1 MKAILL
7 RSFCWII
14 CIHFPLI
21 ATAQLQ
27 DSLDW
32 IYEKLPAQIFPTG
45 LLHDV
50 SSVHLFTHDTPL
62 DPHFHN
68 GEVPGRSAN
77 IERFQYV
84 YMDLFH
90 SQLYD
95 STGVLQTQNGLRLLP
110 WDSLQLEGKYI
121 NKVDVPL
128 VLLWA
133 TFNTL
138 DSSSLNKGYLDF
150 HNGQFDVVDEY
161 IYVDDQGQYPVY
173 QGDPIKLARQAVLQD
188 TTFIGSI
195 LHSSVYSES
204 NTVLVTFNLD
214 ESEVYQNIGGIDSLA
229 VDFADGNGFRK
240 INTNQV
246 ISISY
251 QCAASSVENVVKLL
265 RIRGYKN
272 GKTAESRLKFN
283 IVFNAPVAHKELL
296 TNQLPSP
303 PCLPTVDPSGGA
315 RISVKYANPGAG
327 LQKPVLI
334 IEGFESSIR
343 PYGNLTYKSISSGYV
358 FNENGEQI
366 FQHIHPLSWLY
377 DSLSIAGFDI
387 VHLDFSDA
395 KLSLQENE
403 INLLR
408 TIQWIN
414 DENPFAEITLI
425 GASMGGLIAK
435 MAINDLVKA
444 GCCYPI
450 VGYGSFDVPHRGAFI
465 PIGLQAASKYYAELL
480 PFVPMARNPWS
491 MVMNSEAARGLLVMH
506 FDPSARKEHEQLLRK
521 AGALPQGI
529 RTFAIANGSDMGIQQ
544 SLTDPFSRY
553 FMHGLILETCV
564 KHAVGYHPDTITF
577 NLDGY
582 RDSLLV
588 FGMEAVAHSHVDSY
602 LFKAT
607 SFRQL
612 VTALQM
618 NWTARCSARKVQL
631 IAAVGPMIPGLSKAF
646 LSKAII
652 KRQKRTNNGLA
663 KMKQR
668 FTKGAA
674 IVLQHKFPLNYAEV
688 PGGFTTTTDAFEIPI
703 LSKIYSSTHCFIPSF
718 SALDIAESLVNQSF
732 RNTLTTSFH
741 SFIAPGLVHDN
752 AAPNQAHIAVDS
764 TIIAYGMAQL
774 RSIHDEKLKDSLKT
788 NYNVAQEHAVYGA
801 VMSDLGKVLVPKN
814 ITLGLA
820 RNGYRGAANST
831 ILAASRQKVY
841 CYVGQGCASDTL
853 HIYGNL
859 QIGDGSDRIAS
870 LRVNK
875 SSALV
880 LHKGSSLTIDFASRL
895 EIEEGAALI
904 IEKGVSIVLDSGVML
919 IDGTLLLASEAEFRP
934 NGPGKFTFEENAVFL
949 AGKQTVVQFEN
960 AKIRMASTLEI
971 PLELDQFLLNQCEL
985 SFESQ
990 ATLQLN
996 CNAQLWNTEFVKSGK
1011 KQNGSVIASKGTVD
1025 IQDCKF
1031 LGGRPA
1037 ISIHDSVHWYMA
1049 NTTVANTYLGLY
1061 AKTAPQLFSA
1071 NSFTGNTTGGH
1082 ITGGDYLIERS
1093 LFHNNDVGLILS
1105 GPSTWIQIESC
1116 DFSSNGSAGL
1126 QSVESKLHVLC
1137 STFSHNTIG
1146 IKASKGRLKLAKN
1159 AGNTFQNNTVGVSF
1173 QSLEKLEL
1181 QQGHNAFSQQVMFD
1195 IVGSFEP
1202 SASISYNGSFHYL
1215 YADNTSF
1222 SKANSNLLSIGRDTV
1237 YLLYTSSQPPSALL
1251 CPNKGGKKLVDV
1263 NWSRLDS
1270 IPELVAFPN
1279 PGNEWVEL
1287 VFPATTTTAELS
1299 IYNPQGEQI
1308 LFEFLPE
1315 GTHRKQLSISGNVGL
1330 YFIRL
1335 IDGERVAQLRWLK
1348 LD

>member
-14 CIHFPLI
+14 CIHFPFK
-21 ATAQLQ
+21 ASAQLQ

-50 SSVHLFTHDTPL
+50 SSVHLFTHETPL

-68 GEVPGRSAN
+68 GEIPVKDAN
-77 IERFQYV
+77 IERLQYV

-95 STGVLQTQNGLRLLP
+95 STHVLQTQNALRLLP
-110 WDSLQLEGKYI
+110 WDSLQLEGKYKD
-121 NKVDVPL
+121 KVDVPL
-128 VLLWA
+128 MLLWA

-138 DSSSLNKGYLDF
+138 DSNSLAKGYLDF
-150 HNGQFDVVDEY
+150 HNGQFDLVDEY
-161 IYVDDQGQYPVY
+161 IFVDDQGQYPVY
-173 QGDPIKLARQAVLQD
+173 QGDPIKLAQQAVLQD
-188 TTFIGSI
+188 TTFIGSV

-204 NTVLVTFNLD
+204 NSVLVTFNLD
-214 ESEVYQNIGGIDSLA
+214 EGEVYQNIGGIDSLSM
-229 VDFADGNGFRK
+229 DFADGNGFRK

-251 QCAASSVENVVKLL
+251 QCATSNVENLVKQL

-272 GKTAESRLKFN
+272 GKIAESRLKIN
-283 IVFNAPVAHKELL
+283 IVFNVPVAHRELL

-303 PCLPTVDPSGGA
+303 TCLPTADPSEGA
-315 RISVKYANPGAG
+315 LITVKYANPGAG

-334 IEGFESSIR
+334 IEGFESSIQ

-377 DSLSIAGFDI
+377 DSLTIAGFDI
-387 VHLDFSDA
+387 VHLDFREA

-414 DENPFAEITLI
+414 DENPSAEITLI

-435 MAINDLVKA
+435 MAINDLTKA

-480 PFVPMARNPWS
+480 PFVPMARNPWTR
-491 MVMNSEAARGLLVMH
+491 VVNSEAARGLLVTH
-506 FDPSARKEHEQLLRK
+506 FEPSARKVHEKLLRK
-521 AGALPQGI
+521 AGTLPLGM
-529 RTFAIANGSDMGIQQ
+529 RTFAIANGSDMGIPRT
-544 SLTDPFSRY
+544 LTDPLSRY
-553 FMHGLILETCV
+553 FMHGLTLETCV

-588 FGMEAVAHSHVDSY
+588 FGMEAVAHSHTDSY

-607 SFRQL
+607 SFRHL

-652 KRQKRTNNGLA
+652 RRQERTNHGLS

-668 FTKGAA
+668 LTKGAST
-674 IVLQHKFPLNYAEV
+674 VLQHKFPINYAEV
-688 PGGFTTTTDAFEIPI
+688 PGGFTATTDAFGIPI
-703 LSKIYSSTHCFIPSF
+703 LSKIYSPTHCFIPSF
-718 SALDIAESLVNQSF
+718 SALDVDDSLVNKPL
-732 RNTLTTSFH
+732 RHLPITSFH
-741 SFIAPGLVHDN
+741 SFIAPGTANDN
-752 AAPNQAHIAVDS
+752 PGPNQPHIAVDS
-764 TIIAYGMAQL
+764 TIIAYGLTQL
-774 RSIHDEKLKDSLKT
+774 RSIYDDKLKDSLKT
-788 NYNVAQEHAVYGA
+788 NYNVAQERSVFGA
-801 VMSDLGKVLVPKN
+801 ASSDLGKVLVPQN

-820 RNGYRGAANST
+820 RSGYSGAANSAT
-831 ILAASRQKVY
+831 LAAPRQKVF
-841 CYVGQGCASDTL
+841 CFVGQGCTSDTL
-853 HIYGNL
+853 HIYGSL
-859 QIGDGSDRIAS
+859 QIGDGADRLGS

-875 SSALV
+875 FSALV
-880 LHKGSSLTIDFASRL
+880 LHKGSSLTIDSDSRL
-895 EIEEGAALI
+895 EIEDGAALI
-904 IEKGVSIVLDSGVML
+904 IEKGVSIILDSGAMV
-919 IDGTLLLASEAEFRP
+919 IDGTLLLESEAEFRP
-934 NGPGKFTFEENAVFL
+934 NGPGQFVFRENAVVL
-949 AGKQTVVQFEN
+949 AGKQTIVHFED

-971 PLELDQFLLNQCEL
+971 PSQLDRFLLNQCEL
-985 SFESQ
+985 SLESQ
-990 ATLQLN
+990 ASLQLN
-996 CNAQLWNTEFVKSGK
+996 CNAQLWNSEFVKTGK
-1011 KQNGSVIASKGTVD
+1011 KQNGSVIVTDGTVD
-1025 IQDCKF
+1025 IQHCQF

-1037 ISIHDSVHWYMA
+1037 ISIQDSVHWDMS
-1049 NTTVANTYLGLY
+1049 NSTVANAYLGLR
-1061 AKTAPQLFSA
+1061 ATTPPQLFSA
-1071 NSFTGNTTGGH
+1071 NSFTGNTTGAH

-1093 LFHNNDVGLILS
+1093 LFHNNDVGLTLS
-1105 GPSTWIQIESC
+1105 GPSKSIQIESSY
-1116 DFSSNGSAGL
+1116 FSSNRSAGL
-1126 QSVESKLHVLC
+1126 QSIASKLHVLC

-1146 IKASKGRLKLAKN
+1146 IKASRGQIKLAKN
-1159 AGNTFQNNTVGVSF
+1159 AGNTFENNTVGASF

-1181 QQGHNAFSQQVMFD
+1181 QNGHNTFSQQVMFD
-1195 IVGSFEP
+1195 LIGSFEP
-1202 SASISYNGSFHYL
+1202 SASISYNGSYHYL

-1222 SKANSNLLSIGRDTV
+1222 SKANSNVLTLGRDTV
-1237 YLLYTSSQPPSALL
+1237 YLLLGSSQPPSALL
-1251 CPNKGGKKLVDV
+1251 CPDKGVKKSEGV
-1263 NWSRLDS
+1263 NWSRSDS
-1270 IPELVAFPN
+1270 IPELAVYPN

-1287 VFPATTTTAELS
+1287 VFPATTTAAELS
-1299 IYNPQGEQI
+1299 VFSPQGEQI
-1308 LFEFLPE
+1308 LLEFIPV
-1315 GTHRKQLSISGNVGL
+1315 GTHRKKLSIPGRAGL
-1330 YFIRL
+1330 YLIRL
-1335 IDGERVAQLRWLK
+1335 VDGERIAQLRWLK
-1348 LD
+1348 LN